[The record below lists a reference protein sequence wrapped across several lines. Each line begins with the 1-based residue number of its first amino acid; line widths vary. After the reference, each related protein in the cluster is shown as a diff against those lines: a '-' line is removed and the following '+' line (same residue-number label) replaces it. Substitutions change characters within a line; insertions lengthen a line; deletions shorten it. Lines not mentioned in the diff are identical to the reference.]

1 MIGMTILGRELKVLV
16 QRGAVNAAV
25 LALVL
30 VIEGALPFI
39 NPNGFRQTLLKASEL
54 DDSVLRFAGLTAM
67 ILGCLLLYVVR

>member
-1 MIGMTILGRELKVLV
+1 MWQDLF
-16 QRGAVNAAV
+16 AA

-39 NPNGFRQTLLKASEL
+39 NPNGFRRTLLKASEL

-67 ILGCLLLYVVR
+67 LLGCLLLYVVR